1 MSKKN
6 IIHIIIGPL
15 LFVLCWL
22 LLPNAMGSTAA
33 AQAIG
38 CACWMIYWWVTAPVH
53 LTVTAILPVITN
65 AFLNM
70 IPMGDVISQYACE
83 SIILIVGSTMLTTPW
98 RSIGLDRR
106 IALKCLALIGPSMK
120 SQVIV
125 WTLVTTVLSTV
136 LPNIVV
142 VSLLCPIAVA
152 MIRAAGFDDV
162 ENSEPGQLILLIIA
176 YAVSVG
182 GMGTPMGGAMN
193 VTSISALQDWYGIEF
208 MYIDWIKRIIPLLII
223 LTIVG
228 IIMVLMIPRKINR
241 LEGTKEFFQEE
252 YKKLGAMKKTEIFS
266 LAIFV
271 IALVGSLTRT
281 WWADFLPG
289 LKPAYLFV
297 SLGFLGYFICFKGK
311 GVLQTWQETQDQ
323 IPFAAMILFAAGLAL
338 GKMLTGT
345 GASTALGEIL
355 IGLNLKGGFVM
366 MFVLVFFTRLVGEC
380 TNGTTAA
387 ALSCPIIFSL
397 CAGLNI
403 NPIPY
408 WFVNILAYNAEYMLP
423 LSVRTVNVAYGMKPK
438 LLMKYGWWQCLIQAA
453 IVAVI
458 GYASM
463 QFIPGFGELVN
474 FTWTPAA

>member
-1 MSKKN
+1 MSKKTV
-6 IIHIIIGPL
+6 HMIIGPALFL
-15 LFVLCWL
+15 LSTFA
-22 LLPNAMGSTAA
+22 LPGVMGGAAA

-38 CACWMIYWWVTAPVH
+38 VAAWMIYWWVTAPVH

-65 AFLNM
+65 AFLNL
-70 IPMGDVISQYACE
+70 IPMSNVISQYACE

-98 RSIGLDRR
+98 KSIGLDRR
-106 IALKCLALIGPSMK
+106 IALKCLALIGPSMR

-125 WTLVTTVLSTV
+125 WTVVTTVLSTV

-162 ENSEPGQLILLIIA
+162 EHSEPAQIILLVIA

-193 VTSISALQDWYGIEF
+193 VTSISALQDYFGIEF
-208 MYIDWIKRIIPLLII
+208 MYIDWIKRIIPLLIV
-223 LTIVG
+223 LTIIG
-228 IIMVLMIPRKINR
+228 IIMVLFIPMKIKR
-241 LEGTKEFFQEE
+241 LEGTKEFFREQ
-252 YKKLGAMKKTEIFS
+252 YAALGPIKNTEIFS
-266 LAIFV
+266 LAIFL

-281 WWADFLPG
+281 WWAEFLPG
-289 LKPAYLFV
+289 LVPAYLFV
-297 SLGFLGYFICFKGK
+297 TLGFIGYFVCFKGK
-311 GVLQTWQETQDQ
+311 GVLQTWQETQAQ

-345 GASTALGEIL
+345 GASTALGELL
-355 IGLNLKGGFVM
+355 ISFNLDGGFM
-366 MFVLVFFTRLVGEC
+366 TMLILVYFCRLVGEA

-387 ALSCPIIFSL
+387 ALTCPIIFSL

-423 LSVRTVNVAYGMKPK
+423 LSVRTVNVAYGMQPK
-438 LLMKYGWWQCLIQAA
+438 LLMKYGWWQCLIQAL
-453 IVAVI
+453 IVTVI
-458 GYASM
+458 GYACM
-463 QFIPGFGELVN
+463 KFWPGFGDLVN
-474 FTWTPAA
+474 FTWTPAV

>member
-1 MSKKN
+1 MSKKT
-6 IIHIIIGPL
+6 IHIIIGPALFL
-15 LFVLCWL
+15 LSTFG
-22 LLPNAMGSTAA
+22 LPGIMGGAA
-33 AQAIG
+33 PAQALG
-38 CACWMIYWWVTAPVH
+38 VAAWMIYWWVTAPVH

-65 AFLNM
+65 AFLNL
-70 IPMGDVISQYACE
+70 IPMGNVISQYACE

-106 IALKCLALIGPSMK
+106 IALKCLALIGPSMR

-162 ENSEPGQLILLIIA
+162 EHSEPAQIILLIIA

-193 VTSISALQDWYGIEF
+193 VTSISALQDYFGIEF
-208 MYIDWIKRIIPLLII
+208 MYIDWIKRIIPLLIV

-228 IIMVLMIPRKINR
+228 ILMVLAIPMKVKR
-241 LEGTKEFFQEE
+241 LEGTKEFFREQ
-252 YKKLGAMKKTEIFS
+252 YAALGPIKNTEIFS
-266 LAIFV
+266 LSIFL
-271 IALVGSLTRT
+271 IALVGSLSRT
-281 WWADFLPG
+281 WWADMLPG

-297 SLGFLGYFICFKGK
+297 TLGFLGYFVCFKGK

-338 GKMLTGT
+338 GQMLTGT
-345 GASTALGEIL
+345 GASTALGELL
-355 IGLNLKGGFVM
+355 ISFNLDGGFM
-366 MFVLVFFTRLVGEC
+366 TMLILVYFCRLVGEC

-387 ALSCPIIFSL
+387 ALTCPIIFSL

-423 LSVRTVNVAYGMKPK
+423 LSVRTVNVAYGMQPK
-438 LLMKYGWWQCLIQAA
+438 LLMKYGWWQCLVQAL
-453 IVAVI
+453 VVTVI
-458 GYASM
+458 GYVCM
-463 QFIPGFGELVN
+463 QFWPGFGDLVN

>member
-1 MSKKN
+1 MSKKT
-6 IIHIIIGPL
+6 IHIIIGPALFL
-15 LFVLCWL
+15 LCTFG
-22 LLPNAMGSTAA
+22 LPGIMGGAA
-33 AQAIG
+33 PAQALG
-38 CACWMIYWWVTAPVH
+38 VAAWMIYWWVTAPVH

-65 AFLNM
+65 AFLNL
-70 IPMGDVISQYACE
+70 IPMGNVISQYACE

-106 IALKCLALIGPSMK
+106 IALKCLALIGPSMR

-162 ENSEPGQLILLIIA
+162 EHSEPAQIILLIIA

-193 VTSISALQDWYGIEF
+193 VTSISALQDYFGIEF
-208 MYIDWIKRIIPLLII
+208 MYIDWIKRIIPLLVV

-228 IIMVLMIPRKINR
+228 ILMVLAIPMKVKR
-241 LEGTKEFFQEE
+241 LEGTKEFFREQ
-252 YKKLGAMKKTEIFS
+252 YAALGPIKNTEIFS
-266 LAIFV
+266 LSIFL
-271 IALVGSLTRT
+271 IALVGSLSRT
-281 WWADFLPG
+281 WWADMLPG

-297 SLGFLGYFICFKGK
+297 TLGFLGYFVCFKGK

-338 GKMLTGT
+338 GQMLTGT
-345 GASTALGEIL
+345 GASTALGELL
-355 IGLNLKGGFVM
+355 ISFNLDGGFM
-366 MFVLVFFTRLVGEC
+366 TMLILVYFCRLVGEC

-387 ALSCPIIFSL
+387 ALTCPIIFSL

-423 LSVRTVNVAYGMKPK
+423 LSVRTVNVAYGMQPK
-438 LLMKYGWWQCLIQAA
+438 LLMKYGWWQCLVQAL
-453 IVAVI
+453 VVTVI
-458 GYASM
+458 GYVCM
-463 QFIPGFGELVN
+463 QFWPGFGDLVN